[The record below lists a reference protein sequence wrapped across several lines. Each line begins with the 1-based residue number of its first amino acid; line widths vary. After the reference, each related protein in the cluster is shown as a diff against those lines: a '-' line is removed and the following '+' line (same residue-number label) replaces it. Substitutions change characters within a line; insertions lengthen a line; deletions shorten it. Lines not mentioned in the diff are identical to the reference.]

1 MKPGRH
7 AQMLQKAMS
16 SKLIAYPN
24 LCLCRNNTIEVSMF
38 WTLLLCHLIADY
50 PLQTD
55 AMVQAKKRL
64 PGLTI
69 HVGVHLATML
79 VIVLGTAG
87 AGWRAAL
94 PAVLAVTAF
103 HFAIDTWKNVLSKLK
118 PGWVIGGYLQ
128 DQVLHVASLLLVAS
142 WFAPADQGS
151 MFVAPSPW
159 IIYAS
164 GYVLVTHAWFVTER
178 VLSYRNKAYQQLVN
192 AQRWPR
198 MASRALL
205 LTLLLISW
213 GQLGPTL
220 FASTLLFSWPYG
232 QGEYRQRFLLI
243 DVAVVLAVMLF
254 ILAALY
260 LS

>member
-1 MKPGRH
+1 
-7 AQMLQKAMS
+7 
-16 SKLIAYPN
+16 
-24 LCLCRNNTIEVSMF
+24 MF

-55 AMVQAKKRL
+55 TMVQAKKRL
-64 PGLTI
+64 PGLTL
-69 HVGVHLATML
+69 HVAVHLATML
-79 VIVLGTAG
+79 VIVLGVAG

-94 PAVLAVTAF
+94 PAVLAVTVF

-128 DQVLHVASLLLVAS
+128 DQMLHVVSLILAAS

-151 MFVAPSPW
+151 IFAIHSPW
-159 IIYAS
+159 IIYVS

-178 VLSYRNKAYQQLVN
+178 VLGYRNKAYQQLVY

-198 MASRALL
+198 MTSRAVLLTVLL
-205 LTLLLISW
+205 LGW
-213 GQLGPTL
+213 RQLGPSIL
-220 FASTLLFSWPYG
+220 APALLFTWPYG
-232 QGEYRQRFLLI
+232 SGEGRQPFLVI
-243 DVAVVLAVMLF
+243 DIAVVVVVMLF